1 MTAKTKRAAR
11 AVPRAAARPRRLQ
24 LSIQGAAAFPALPS
38 RWTLRRW
45 SALALE
51 RDAVIVLRFVGTT
64 EGRRLN
70 REFRGQD
77 HATNVLTFDYME
89 TPVRADIVLCV
100 PVVRTEARSQGKTF
114 RDHLAH
120 LVIHGLLHAQGHDHV
135 SPGQAQR
142 MEARERRLLARLRV
156 ADPYA

>member
-1 MTAKTKRAAR
+1 MTHAFARSAPVTSRKGRRKRD
-11 AVPRAAARPRRLQ
+11 LE

-38 RWTLRRW
+38 RTTLRRW
-45 SALALE
+45 TRLALG
-51 RDAVIVLRFVGTT
+51 RDAVIVLRFVGTI

-89 TPVRADIVLCV
+89 TPVRADIVICV
-100 PVVRTEARSQGKTF
+100 PVVRSEARAQGKPF
-114 RDHLAH
+114 RHHLLH

-135 SPGQAQR
+135 SPRQAYR
-142 MEARERRLLARLRV
+142 MEARERRLLAHFHV
-156 ADPYA
+156 PDPYA

>member
-1 MTAKTKRAAR
+1 VTAETKRGAPAG
-11 AVPRAAARPRRLQ
+11 PRDPARPRRLR
-24 LSIQGAAAFPALPS
+24 LSVQGAAAFPAVPS
-38 RWTLRRW
+38 RSTLRRW
-45 SALALE
+45 ATLALE

-89 TPVRADIVLCV
+89 TPVRADIVICV
-100 PVVRTEARSQGKTF
+100 PVVRMEARTQGKTF

-142 MEARERRLLARLRV
+142 MERREKRLLARLRV

>member
-1 MTAKTKRAAR
+1 MLAIERE
-11 AVPRAAARPRRLQ
+11 AVL
-24 LSIQGAAAFPALPS
+24 
-38 RWTLRRW
+38 
-45 SALALE
+45 
-51 RDAVIVLRFVGTT
+51 VVRFVGTH

-89 TPVRADIVLCV
+89 TPVRADIVICV
-100 PVVRTEARSQGKTF
+100 PVVRAEARAQRKRF

-120 LVIHGLLHAQGHDHV
+120 LLIHGALHAQGHDHV
-135 SPGQAQR
+135 SPKQAQR
-142 MEARERRLLARLRV
+142 MEAREQELLSRLGV

>member
-1 MTAKTKRAAR
+1 LELT
-11 AVPRAAARPRRLQ
+11 
-24 LSIQGAAAFPALPS
+24 IQGTEAFPALPS
-38 RWTLRRW
+38 RATLRRW
-45 SALALE
+45 TLLALD
-51 RDAVIVLRFVGTT
+51 RDARIVLRFVGSP

-89 TPVRADIVLCV
+89 RPVRADIVICV
-100 PVVRTEARSQGKTF
+100 PLVRREAQVQGKPL

-120 LVIHGLLHAQGHDHV
+120 LVIHGVLHAQGHDHV
-135 SPGQAQR
+135 SPAQAHR
-142 MEARERRLLARLRV
+142 MEARERKLLARLGV

>member
-1 MTAKTKRAAR
+1 VKPVSKRLA
-11 AVPRAAARPRRLQ
+11 

-38 RWTLRRW
+38 RATLRRW
-45 SALALE
+45 TRLALE
-51 RDAVIVLRFVGTT
+51 RDAVIVLRFVGTR

-89 TPVRADIVLCV
+89 TPVRADIVICV
-100 PVVRTEARSQGKTF
+100 PVVRAEARAQGKSF
-114 RDHLAH
+114 RDHLVH
-120 LVIHGLLHAQGHDHV
+120 LVIHGALHAQGHDHV
-135 SPGQAQR
+135 SPAQAR
-142 MEARERRLLARLRV
+142 KMEAREQRLLARLSV

>member
-1 MTAKTKRAAR
+1 
-11 AVPRAAARPRRLQ
+11 V
-24 LSIQGAAAFPALPS
+24 QGREAFPLLPS
-38 RWTLRRW
+38 RATLRRW
-45 SALALE
+45 TQLALE
-51 RDAVIVLRFVGTT
+51 RDASIVLRFVGTA

-70 REFRGQD
+70 REFRGQN

-89 TPVRADIVLCV
+89 KPVRADIVICV
-100 PVVRTEARSQGKTF
+100 PVVRTEARAQARPM

-135 SPGQAQR
+135 SARQAAR
-142 MEARERRLLARLRV
+142 MEGRERKLLAHLGI

>member
-1 MTAKTKRAAR
+1 VTTNSGRPRNAR
-11 AVPRAAARPRRLQ
+11 APSLRLA
-24 LSIQGAAAFPALPS
+24 IQGNAAFPALPARS
-38 RWTLRRW
+38 TLRRW
-45 SALALE
+45 ARLALG
-51 RDAVIVLRFVGTT
+51 RSAVIVLRFVGTR
-64 EGRRLN
+64 EGRKLN

-89 TPVRADIVLCV
+89 KPVRADIVICV
-100 PVVRTEARSQGKTF
+100 PVVRAEARAQEKTF

-135 SPGQAQR
+135 SHAEAEK
-142 MEARERRLLARLRV
+142 MEARERKLLARLNV

>member
-1 MTAKTKRAAR
+1 MTDTSKQRRAPA
-11 AVPRAAARPRRLQ
+11 LQ
-24 LSIQGAAAFPALPS
+24 LAVQGLASFPVSPS
-38 RWTLRRW
+38 RATLRRW
-45 SALALE
+45 VLLALE
-51 RDAVIVLRFVGTT
+51 RDANLVLRFVGAS

-89 TPVRADIVLCV
+89 KPVRADIVICV
-100 PVVRTEARSQGKTF
+100 PVVRAEARAQGKSF

-120 LVIHGLLHAQGHDHV
+120 LVIHGVLHAQGHDHV
-135 SPGQAQR
+135 SPRQAQR
-142 MEARERRLLARLRV
+142 MEARERELLSSLRV

>member
-1 MTAKTKRAAR
+1 M
-11 AVPRAAARPRRLQ
+11 
-24 LSIQGAAAFPALPS
+24 PS
-38 RWTLRRW
+38 RTTLRRW
-45 SALALE
+45 LQLALE
-51 RDAVIVLRFVGTT
+51 RDANLVLRFVGTP

-89 TPVRADIVLCV
+89 EPVRADIVICV
-100 PVVRTEARSQGKTF
+100 PVVRSEARAQNKAF

-120 LVIHGLLHAQGHDHV
+120 LVIHGALHAQGHDHV

-142 MEARERRLLARLRV
+142 MEKRELELLSRLGV

>member
-1 MTAKTKRAAR
+1 RKLSLR
-11 AVPRAAARPRRLQ
+11 
-24 LSIQGAAAFPALPS
+24 LSIQGSGAFAALPARS
-38 RWTLRRW
+38 TLRRW
-45 SALALE
+45 ALLALE
-51 RDAVIVLRFVGTT
+51 RSAVIVLRFVGMR

-70 REFRGQD
+70 REFRGLD

-89 TPVRADIVLCV
+89 RPVRADLVICV
-100 PVVRTEARSQGKTF
+100 PVVRAEARDQGKAF

-135 SPGQAQR
+135 SPGEADR
-142 MEARERRLLARLRV
+142 MEAHERQLLARLKI